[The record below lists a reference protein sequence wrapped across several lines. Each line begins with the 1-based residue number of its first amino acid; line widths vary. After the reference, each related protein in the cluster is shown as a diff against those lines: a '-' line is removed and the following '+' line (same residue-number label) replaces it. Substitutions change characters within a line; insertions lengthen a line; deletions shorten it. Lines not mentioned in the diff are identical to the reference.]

1 MSTNL
6 KRQLPKLEV
15 VSQIRNS
22 KLRQHV
28 LFELAKDKAVCS
40 AIREIMKNVKSG
52 NIKLTDRQKN
62 QVKKHRKVILEILK
76 RRQRLGKK
84 RQLVVQT
91 GSGFLL
97 PLLIPLVAEAVGA
110 LISKAQQ

>member
-6 KRQLPKLEV
+6 KRQLPKLQV
-15 VSQIRNS
+15 VSQIQNP
-22 KLRQHV
+22 KLRQRV
-28 LFELAKDKAVCS
+28 LLELAKNKAICS

-62 QVKKHRKVILEILK
+62 QVKKYRKLILEILK
-76 RRQRLGKK
+76 RRQGVTKK